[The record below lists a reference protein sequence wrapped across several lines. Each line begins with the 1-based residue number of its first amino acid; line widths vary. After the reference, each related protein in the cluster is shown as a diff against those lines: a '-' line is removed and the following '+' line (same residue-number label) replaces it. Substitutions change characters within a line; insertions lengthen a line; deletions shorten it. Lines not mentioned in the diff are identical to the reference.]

1 MTNIFNY
8 IDRPSPIHRLTGA
21 TKLVCLLLWSFAAML
36 TYDTRMLILLPV
48 LSFLLFYISRI
59 KLRDVSFMLGFT
71 AVFMVLNNVL
81 VFAFSPQHGVE
92 LYGTKH
98 VLFSLWG
105 NYVLTQEQLFY
116 HLNLVLKYLSTIP
129 IVLLFVCTTN
139 PSEFAASL
147 NRIGVKYS
155 VSYSVALALRYI
167 PDIQR
172 EYHDI
177 SQAQQA
183 RGIEMSRKQ
192 SEPPAEM
199 SDYGYGWQCWLW
211 ARPGSILFNGLFG
224 QNILVIP
231 DLDMVIA
238 SNAGGDRMFG
248 KSGYLSLC
256 ETYFGAGVKLP
267 DTCPPDPRAY
277 RRLCRAVRQLE
288 QGAPP
293 ERGLAGFLAQR
304 RQRKLDEARSAEIAG
319 RRYVFEPGAA
329 RLLPLFVQLST

>member
-1 MTNIFNY
+1 MINIFNY

-48 LSFLLFYISRI
+48 LSFVMFYISRI

-92 LYGTKH
+92 LYGSKH
-98 VLFSLWG
+98 VLFGLWG
-105 NYVLTQEQLFY
+105 SYVLTEEQLFY

-147 NRIGVKYS
+147 NRIGVKYT
-155 VSYSVALALRYI
+155 VAYSVALALRYI

-192 SEPPAEM
+192 SLSKRLKSA
-199 SDYGYGWQCWLW
+199 S
-211 ARPGSILFNGLFG
+211 AILIPL
-224 QNILVIP
+224 ILSSMDRIET
-231 DLDMVIA
+231 I
-238 SNAGGDRMFG
+238 SNAMELRGFG
-248 KSGYLSLC
+248 KNKNRTWYMGRKFSRLDILAMAFCALLLAVSLSLNVINGSR
-256 ETYFGAGVKLP
+256 FWNP
-267 DTCPPDPRAY
+267 
-277 RRLCRAVRQLE
+277 
-288 QGAPP
+288 
-293 ERGLAGFLAQR
+293 
-304 RQRKLDEARSAEIAG
+304 
-319 RRYVFEPGAA
+319 
-329 RLLPLFVQLST
+329 FV